1 MDDLI
6 RAGVEAR
13 KKRQKKNRIMKRA
26 AIVAAS
32 LLLVIFIAVVAGSI
46 ALAWMKSSGRGTLL
60 KGASNQAPSLA
71 LTETESAGADQPA
84 QKPLEEGY
92 VRYNGKVY
100 RYNEDIIN
108 ILCLGVD
115 NKGEVEQKD
124 EIGLAGQADTLFLL
138 SMDTRNKTM
147 KLISINRDTMT
158 DIAVYDFFGNYV
170 SNATAQLALAYSY
183 GDGAAKSC
191 ELTVEAV
198 SNLLYQ
204 LPIHAYCSI
213 NMDAIPVINDMVGGV
228 EVTINDDFSKVSK
241 RMKQGETITLKG
253 GEALIFVRSRMDVGN
268 GTNEERMARQKQY
281 MLSFVSS
288 AKAAMKKDLTFPIK
302 LFNGIS
308 EYLVT
313 DISLNEITYLATQ
326 ALESEFTSDSM
337 LNIQGTSQMGER
349 YMEFYVDDEALYDL
363 IIDVFYEEDS
373 SYEEDNSHE

>member
-13 KKRQKKNRIMKRA
+13 KKRQKKNRIIKRA
-26 AIVAAS
+26 AIVAAGV
-32 LLLVIFIAVVAGSI
+32 LLVIFIVVVAGSI
-46 ALAWMKSSGRGTLL
+46 AFAWMKSSGRGTLL
-60 KGASNQAPSLA
+60 KGVSNQPPSLA
-71 LTETESAGADQPA
+71 FTETESAGADQPS
-84 QKPLEEGY
+84 QKPLEEGC
-92 VRYNGKVY
+92 VRYNGRVY

-108 ILCLGVD
+108 ILCMGVD

-124 EIGLAGQADTLFLL
+124 EVGLAGQADTLFLL
-138 SMDTRNKTM
+138 SMDTRNDTM

-158 DIAVYDFFGNYV
+158 DIAVYDYFGNFV
-170 SNATAQLALAYSY
+170 SNATGQLALAYSY
-183 GDGAAKSC
+183 GDGAEKSC
-191 ELTVEAV
+191 ELAVEAV

-204 LPIHAYCSI
+204 LPIHAYCAI
-213 NMDAIPVINDMVGGV
+213 NMDAIPVINDMAGGV

-253 GEALIFVRSRMDVGN
+253 EEALLFVRSRMDVGG

-281 MLSFVSS
+281 MLGFVSN

-302 LFNGIS
+302 LFNGVS
-308 EYLVT
+308 DYLVT

-326 ALESEFTSDSM
+326 AMESDFTSDSM
-337 LNIQGTSQMGER
+337 LNIQGTSRMGER
-349 YMEFYVDDEALYDL
+349 YMEFYADEEALYDL

-373 SYEEDNSHE
+373 SYE